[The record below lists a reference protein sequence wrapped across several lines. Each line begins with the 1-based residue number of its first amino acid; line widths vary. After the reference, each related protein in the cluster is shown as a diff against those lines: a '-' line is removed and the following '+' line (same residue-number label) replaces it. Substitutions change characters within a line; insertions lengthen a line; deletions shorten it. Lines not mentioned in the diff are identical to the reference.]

1 MKIKSLLTSLIAAAG
16 LLLTSGAHAAT
27 WSFQPGAGHVWNG
40 FNNTMAGLTRSDGM
54 IVAPVGA
61 NGTIWV
67 VPVQLSATNLNHTG
81 FQSTSIA
88 AGASVNSRLAV
99 FNSTGNFVGATAFTT
114 AANIGTILVP
124 LNGTM
129 FTQTS
134 FIGNSTLRSLRVTF

>member
-1 MKIKSLLTSLIAAAG
+1 MKIKALLISLIAAAG
-16 LLLTSGAHAAT
+16 LMLSSGAHAAQ
-27 WSFQPGAGHVWNG
+27 WSFQPGAGHLWNG
-40 FNNTMAGLTRSDGM
+40 NNTLGGLTRVDGM

-61 NGTIWV
+61 NGIIWV

-99 FNSTGNFVGATAFTT
+99 FNSVGNFVGATAFTT

-134 FIGNSTLRSLRVTF
+134 FVGNSTLRSLRVTF